1 MNLMQPWVCFGLHS
15 TLHVN
20 VALIGVLV
28 YEDTYNYKSFPTARA
43 RSPLTTMRY
52 ALDVLDIINTKY
64 AAEDQMAGVAGDT
77 RGLTRLV
84 VVCSRPI
91 SAAVQSE
98 LRTNICEV
106 VSTPDLLQSVSGRDA
121 GKFSGYEVGWY
132 GRGRTETVG
141 WKLNAHTKFLFFA
154 CVSAPV
160 IFTQRVHKLTTNTPP
175 TDARA
180 YHTGG
185 FHAGM
190 DLGRGSSG
198 F

>member
-20 VALIGVLV
+20 VALIGILV

-121 GKFSGYEVGWY
+121 GKFSG
-132 GRGRTETVG
+132 
-141 WKLNAHTKFLFFA
+141 
-154 CVSAPV
+154 
-160 IFTQRVHKLTTNTPP
+160 
-175 TDARA
+175 
-180 YHTGG
+180 
-185 FHAGM
+185 
-190 DLGRGSSG
+190 
-198 F
+198 